1 MKRYTLKNLA
11 VPNFPELSVG
21 KMYPAL
27 KDDELIKQY
36 LPDYPDGYLPNQEF
50 FHGLMST
57 LNPKEFFNL
66 IIEAYKSRS
75 VLQNRK
81 DEELIEV
88 CKEMQ
93 KELKEV
99 IVMHSNLLKLT
110 FINYSHTWKNTSP
123 PKNKIQKGKKRTKPK
138 KFLANFSSMLQVKS
152 SSSTFLRISTTNQN
166 VATTSIVSRQDVEMM
181 PSSKDEEEK
190 QHKRRESR

>member
-50 FHGLMST
+50 FHGLIST
-57 LNPKEFFNL
+57 LYPKEFFDL

-93 KELKEV
+93 EELKEV
-99 IVMHSNLLKLT
+99 IMMPSKLLKLI
-110 FINYSHTWKNTSP
+110 FINYSHTWKNSSP
-123 PKNKIQKGKKRTKPK
+123 PKNKIQKGKEENKAKE
-138 KFLANFSSMLQVKS
+138 
-152 SSSTFLRISTTNQN
+152 ISC
-166 VATTSIVSRQDVEMM
+166 
-181 PSSKDEEEK
+181 
-190 QHKRRESR
+190 